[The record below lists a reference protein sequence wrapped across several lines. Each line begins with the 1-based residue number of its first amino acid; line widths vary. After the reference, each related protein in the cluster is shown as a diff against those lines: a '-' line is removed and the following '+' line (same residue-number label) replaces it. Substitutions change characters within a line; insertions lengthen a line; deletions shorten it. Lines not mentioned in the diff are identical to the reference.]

1 MLQICVALA
10 GAAPRG
16 GKRKALR
23 ASYLFQPPQVE
34 GRVGRSWQ
42 ANATNVAQ
50 NTRSAA
56 RQPALCQR
64 VRGQRR
70 RSRPMCPPCHLC
82 CHSRKVVRP
91 HHSTPL
97 AAAGSSLAARCSFA
111 VRRLLCARSLLAAR
125 CSLAS
130 LAARRCSLC
139 APAVRC
145 SLCVLAALAGPR
157 LARRLVA
164 VAGCPLALCCCWLLA
179 PTRAHTDARLP
190 PSTRAHHA
198 RTCIHLSGARFLVL
212 HHARTWAARQHPHVA
227 RAGTL
232 NWLS

>member
-1 MLQICVALA
+1 MILPRNCNPAGRGSCPEELASERDERGSEHAASSSSACAMSKGERGEEKEPTNIAL
-10 GAAPRG
+10 
-16 GKRKALR
+16 L
-23 ASYLFQPPQVE
+23 
-34 GRVGRSWQ
+34 
-42 ANATNVAQ
+42 AT
-50 NTRSAA
+50 
-56 RQPALCQR
+56 LLH
-64 VRGQRR
+64 G
-70 RSRPMCPPCHLC
+70 LC
-82 CHSRKVVRP
+82 CHRRKVVRP